1 MNTINEKKTASV
13 HVQLKKIFL
22 MCSSLSEGIGVLSF
36 IDAVSPGAFKV
47 FKG

>member
-1 MNTINEKKTASV
+1 MNTINEKKPHPFV
-13 HVQLKKIFL
+13 FNPKKIFL